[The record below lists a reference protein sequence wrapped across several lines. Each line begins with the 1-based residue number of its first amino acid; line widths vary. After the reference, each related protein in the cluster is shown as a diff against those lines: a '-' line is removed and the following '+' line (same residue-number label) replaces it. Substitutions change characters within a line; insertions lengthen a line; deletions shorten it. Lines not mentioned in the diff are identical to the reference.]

1 MQDIVVLFDKED
13 VIEFNKYNINSK
25 NIFLISPGLEEYL
38 KKGENFN
45 ILKFRNNPESILQKK
60 IILNS
65 KKIYQQFDKN
75 LNILHKFDSGVIE
88 NIHNIF
94 FASIFSFMFLIETLR
109 KFKSLGL
116 LYKKKFYKFDSF
128 DNFIPLFLEKIFLK
142 DNQVFFKYLRST
154 KLSKI
159 KKFFIKIN
167 NQICRIGKK
176 QNNKLISGSLLSK
189 KILEKSQKEL
199 TIFELKPYHD
209 FKKYHII
216 LNLLS
221 LLNVVKKKKIFF
233 IFPVQDSHSSKD
245 NIKKDL
251 NKFFN
256 SFEDKNFD
264 YFKKIIVKPI
274 IKYCENQETFKKS
287 VSSFVDFLDPKCVF
301 VDQLRF
307 DVSTLLASICSKRNK
322 DVILVPHGSISIPS
336 DEFSEFVLPIVA
348 RGLIYSKIANYSVAQ
363 SKISYE
369 AIKYYDSKIKI
380 LKSNPILFGKI
391 ILIKNSLKRGKFRFL
406 HASTPKT
413 LSAWPWIYEN
423 YNEYMDNINQ
433 LIQNLKS
440 FKNIELVIRF
450 REGPECD
457 LNTFKKLIKFEQN
470 KFIKISKNKDFF
482 DDISNTDCL
491 ISFSSTSI
499 EEAIFLNKKVLIH
512 SNNRIYKHIN
522 YKFEEKS
529 DIIYSNQKNINDK
542 LKLIMND
549 SFSRNYDVLWNNTF
563 SKKEDLQEFI

>member
-1 MQDIVVLFDKED
+1 M
-13 VIEFNKYNINSK
+13 
-25 NIFLISPGLEEYL
+25 
-38 KKGENFN
+38 
-45 ILKFRNNPESILQKK
+45 
-60 IILNS
+60 
-65 KKIYQQFDKN
+65 
-75 LNILHKFDSGVIE
+75 
-88 NIHNIF
+88 
-94 FASIFSFMFLIETLR
+94 
-109 KFKSLGL
+109 
-116 LYKKKFYKFDSF
+116 
-128 DNFIPLFLEKIFLK
+128 
-142 DNQVFFKYLRST
+142 
-154 KLSKI
+154 
-159 KKFFIKIN
+159 
-167 NQICRIGKK
+167 
-176 QNNKLISGSLLSK
+176 
-189 KILEKSQKEL
+189 
-199 TIFELKPYHD
+199 
-209 FKKYHII
+209 
-216 LNLLS
+216 
-221 LLNVVKKKKIFF
+221 
-233 IFPVQDSHSSKD
+233 QDSHPNND
-245 NIKKDL
+245 NIKNHL

-264 YFKKIIVKPI
+264 YFKRIIVKPM

-287 VSSFVDFLDPKCVF
+287 VSIFVDFLDPKYVF

-433 LIQNLKS
+433 LIQSLKS

-457 LNTFKKLIKFEQN
+457 LNTFKKLIKFEQY